1 MAKKAKKSGPADLTG
16 RNERYL
22 KSELAKLRRRLIR
35 QTLRLDELKEVVDA
49 QGVLLSGLTKASP

>member
-1 MAKKAKKSGPADLTG
+1 VAKKAKKSGPADLTG